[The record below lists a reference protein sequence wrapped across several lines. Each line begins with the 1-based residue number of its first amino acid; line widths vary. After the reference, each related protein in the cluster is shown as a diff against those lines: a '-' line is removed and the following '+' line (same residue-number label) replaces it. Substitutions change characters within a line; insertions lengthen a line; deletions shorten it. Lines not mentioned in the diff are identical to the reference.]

1 MTQERHG
8 GRMDEETLTGEKEK
22 KLEDIKKEAEEKAC
36 PVQRALYFVEEFL
49 AGPMC
54 GKCYPCSLG
63 TYEAKIRLIRISQH
77 LEGVS
82 EADIEALKRIASQMM
97 VGYRCIKGRNTGKF
111 IIDTITSSMEEFQQH
126 LSGACPKK
134 ECMSLIEYVINPEL
148 CIICGKCSEACKYDA
163 IIGETKKTYLS
174 GYLPFEIRQK
184 RCTKC
189 GECVKV
195 CPVGA
200 IEVITTEIEE
210 EAVSSK

>member
-1 MTQERHG
+1 
-8 GRMDEETLTGEKEK
+8 MDEETLTGEKEK

-36 PVQRALYFVEEFL
+36 AVQRALYFVEEFL

-63 TYEAKIRLIRISQH
+63 TYEAKIRLIRIAQH
-77 LEGVS
+77 LEGVN
-82 EADIEALKRIASQMM
+82 EADIEALKRIASQMS
-97 VGYRCIKGRNTGKF
+97 VGSFCIKGRNTGKF
-111 IIDTITSSMEEFQQH
+111 IIETITSSPEEFQQH
-126 LSGACPKK
+126 VSGICPKK
-134 ECMSLIEYVINPEL
+134 ECVNLIEYVINPEL
-148 CIICGKCSEACKYDA
+148 CIMCGKCSEVCKYGA
-163 IIGETKKTYLS
+163 IIGEHKKTYLS

-189 GECVKV
+189 GECVTV

-210 EAVSSK
+210 ESVSSK

>member
-1 MTQERHG
+1 
-8 GRMDEETLTGEKEK
+8 MDEETLTGEKEK

-63 TYEAKIRLIRISQH
+63 TYEAKIRLIRIAQH
-77 LEGVS
+77 IEGVS
-82 EADIEALKRIASQMM
+82 PSDIEALKRIASQMI
-97 VGYRCIKGRNTGKF
+97 VGYRCIKGKNTGKF
-111 IIDTITSSMEEFQQH
+111 IIDTLASSLDEFNQH
-126 LSGACPKK
+126 LAGVCPKK
-134 ECMSLIEYVINPEL
+134 ECVSLIEYVINPEL
-148 CIICGKCSEACKYDA
+148 CIMCGKCLEACKYGA
-163 IIGETKKTYLS
+163 IIGETKKSYLS

-200 IEVITTEIEE
+200 IEVITTEVEE
-210 EAVSSK
+210 TVSSK

>member
-1 MTQERHG
+1 MNEENLTE
-8 GRMDEETLTGEKEK
+8 GREK

-36 PVQRALYFVEEFL
+36 AVQRALYFIEEFL

-54 GKCYPCSLG
+54 GRCYPCSLG
-63 TYEAKIRLIRISQH
+63 TYEAKIRLIRIAQH
-77 LEGVS
+77 LEGVN
-82 EADIEALKRIASQMM
+82 EKDIEALKRIASQMM
-97 VGYRCIKGRNTGKF
+97 VGSFCIKGKNTGKF
-111 IIDTITSSMEEFQQH
+111 IMDTLTSSMDEFYQH
-126 LSGACPKK
+126 LSGVCPKK
-134 ECMSLIEYVINPEL
+134 ECIGLIEYIINPDL
-148 CIICGKCSEACKYDA
+148 CIMCGRCLEACKYGA
-163 IIGETKKTYLS
+163 IIGESKKPYLS

-210 EAVSSK
+210 EIKK